1 MRWAERLRLQDESR
15 FLLRS
20 DARHR
25 SGEKSVTMTHPVLAA
40 DQLTKAYASTYA
52 LNGVSLTV
60 HSGESAAIMGPSGS
74 GKTTLMH
81 LLSGILTPDA
91 GEVRFR
97 TGAGILTVSGM
108 SSEKRAQ
115 LRRQRIGF
123 VFQEGLLLPELTA
136 QENVAMPLMLNGA
149 GRHQAQQRAD
159 EWLGSLGLTGM
170 EQRRPGELSGGQ
182 QQRVAI
188 ARMLMQKPRVVL
200 ADEPVAALDPRAGR
214 AVMDLL
220 WEVTEEQ
227 GLTMICTLHQLALA
241 RDYGSRLVALR
252 DGRIDMDTQ
261 MSGVADE
268 ELEGLYT
275 AEDEVMYAH

>member
-188 ARMLMQKPRVVL
+188 ARAQVTAPEIVF
-200 ADEPVAALDPRAGR
+200 ADEPTGALDSGTSGQVLDALLDSTVSRGAPLVIVTHDPEVAAR
-214 AVMDLL
+214 
-220 WEVTEEQ
+220 
-227 GLTMICTLHQLALA
+227 C
-241 RDYGSRLVALR
+241 SRLIRLE
-252 DGRIDMDTQ
+252 DGRIVHD
-261 MSGVADE
+261 SASVGAGV
-268 ELEGLYT
+268 
-275 AEDEVMYAH
+275 